1 MAGCLTECV
10 QQLYDD
16 EKLQLGV
23 QELIRL
29 QRWQDKTPGNFSIS
43 EIFRYYA
50 TQYRH
55 KIKINFTTVVS
66 DNNFVIEENLGG
78 RL

>member
-1 MAGCLTECV
+1 MLTQSLQLVENERLTTAWKLVCWLLIMAGCLTECV

-29 QRWQDKTPGNFSIS
+29 QRWQDKTPGMS
-43 EIFRYYA
+43 
-50 TQYRH
+50 
-55 KIKINFTTVVS
+55 
-66 DNNFVIEENLGG
+66 
-78 RL
+78 